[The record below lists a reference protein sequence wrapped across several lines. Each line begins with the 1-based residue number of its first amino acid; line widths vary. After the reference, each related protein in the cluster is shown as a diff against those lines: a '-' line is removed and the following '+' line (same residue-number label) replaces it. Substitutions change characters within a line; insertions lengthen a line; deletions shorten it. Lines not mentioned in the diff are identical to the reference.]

1 MTLLSYYLIFKN
13 YHIVTYETIIGLEVH
28 AQLLTDS
35 KMFCECSTKF
45 GVEPNTQTCPVCL
58 GLPGALPVV
67 NKKAVEF
74 GVKIALALGCRVN
87 DRSVF
92 ARKNYFYPD
101 LPKGYQI
108 SQYDAPLAGDGWM
121 EIDGENGVRKRIGIR
136 RIHLEEDAGKS
147 VHAEAY
153 VSEDESLIDFNRC
166 GVPLVEIV
174 SEPDIR
180 SPHEAHRFL
189 AKLRRLVRWLGIC
202 DGNMEEGSLRCD
214 ANISVRAVGSKDLGA
229 KTELK
234 NLNSFRGIE
243 QALTYES
250 ERQIELLERGKKI
263 VHETLLWDEIRRIAK
278 PMRSKEEEHDYRY
291 FPDPDLVPV
300 VVKDEWIEDI
310 RRTMPELPDVRK
322 RRWMENLGLTEQEAT
337 ILMEEKEIA
346 DYFEAV
352 AEESGIPRQASNWVR
367 GEVMRILNEEKI
379 GIDRFR
385 MRPSQLAEIVRMAED
400 GIISNTSGKKVLD
413 EIVSRGGEPKGIV
426 KHLGLAQI
434 SDSKEIQN
442 VVGDVIE
449 KHPEEVQKYLSGRE
463 GVLGF
468 LMGCVM
474 EATKGKANPR
484 IAKEIL
490 KNRLDAFNRRII

>member
-1 MTLLSYYLIFKN
+1 
-13 YHIVTYETIIGLEVH
+13 VTYETIIGLEVH

-35 KMFCECSTKF
+35 KMFCGCSTKF
-45 GVEPNTQTCPVCL
+45 GAEPNTQTCPVCL
-58 GLPGALPVV
+58 GLPGALPTV

-74 GVKIALALGCRVN
+74 GVKMALAVGCRVN

-121 EIDGENGVRKRIGIR
+121 EIDVEDGVRKRIGIR

-180 SPHEAHRFL
+180 SPLEAHRFL

-214 ANISVRAVGSKDLGA
+214 ANISVRIAGSKDLGT

-234 NLNSFRGIE
+234 NLNSFSGIE
-243 QALTYES
+243 QALTFEA
-250 ERQIELLERGKKI
+250 ERQIELLKRKKKI
-263 VHETLLWDEIRRIAK
+263 VHETLLWDEVQRVAK
-278 PMRSKEEEHDYRY
+278 PTRGKEEEHDYRY
-291 FPDPDLVPV
+291 FPDPDLIPLG
-300 VVKDEWIEDI
+300 VKEKWIEDI
-310 RRTMPELPDVRK
+310 RRTMPELPDMRK
-322 RRWMENLGLTEQEAT
+322 RRWMENLGLSEQDAAVLT
-337 ILMEEKEIA
+337 EEKGIA

-352 AEESGIPRQASNWVR
+352 AEDSGSPRSASNWIR
-367 GEVMRILNEEKI
+367 GEVLRILNEKKI
-379 GIDRFR
+379 DIDRFR
-385 MRPSQLAEIVRMAED
+385 VRPPQLAKIIRMAED
-400 GIISNTSGKKVLD
+400 GIISNTSGKKVLA
-413 EIVSRGGEPKGIV
+413 EIVSHGGEPKEIV

-434 SDSKEIQN
+434 SDSTKIENI
-442 VVGDVIE
+442 VGEVIDN
-449 KHPEEVQKYLSGRE
+449 HPEEVQKYLGGRE
-463 GVLGF
+463 GVIGF

-490 KNRLDAFNRRII
+490 KNRLDALNNRTI